1 MIVLLFRLWNAD
13 GLAYFDDLMDESFSS
28 SLDILEKDY
37 DDAIRNKGEL
47 DERVFLNQ
55 EDSLLGSGSSSGCS
69 MNISGVK
76 VFIFHMHSILQELC
90 SFLNAFHCFHVPG
103 ENFF

>member
-1 MIVLLFRLWNAD
+1 MVPWNAD

-37 DDAIRNKGEL
+37 DVAIRNKGEL

-55 EDSLLGSGSSSGCS
+55 EDILLGSGSSSGGS

-76 VFIFHMHSILQELC
+76 V
-90 SFLNAFHCFHVPG
+90 CFPCALHYSKAMWICNHFSLFPCA
-103 ENFF
+103 

>member
-1 MIVLLFRLWNAD
+1 
-13 GLAYFDDLMDESFSS
+13 MDESFSS

-55 EDSLLGSGSSSGCS
+55 EDSLLGSGSSSGGS

-76 VFIFHMHSILQELC
+76 VLFFHMHC
-90 SFLNAFHCFHVPG
+90 FFKSFAVFYMLFIVSMCLG
-103 ENFF
+103 KNFSDRVLRTLLFRGNLI